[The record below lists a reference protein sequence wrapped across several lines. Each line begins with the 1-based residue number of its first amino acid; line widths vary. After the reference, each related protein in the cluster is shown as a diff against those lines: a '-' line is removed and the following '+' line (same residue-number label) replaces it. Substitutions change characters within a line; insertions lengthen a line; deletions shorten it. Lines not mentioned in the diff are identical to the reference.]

1 MNKGIKTWTTAAL
14 VAALGLIVT
23 ACGGGG
29 GGGGGEQGGGGET
42 ITVGS
47 KNFTEQYVLAE
58 LYAQALSANGFNG
71 ETRIDLGSEQIA
83 DQALQ
88 SGEIDMYPEYTGTA
102 LVSILD
108 VEPPLP
114 DTAEET
120 YEQARKLYAD
130 RDPENAMLEPAD
142 FNNNYAII
150 VRKETAEEYGLKTL
164 DDLAKASPEL
174 TFASYS
180 EFENRSDGFP
190 NVKENYPGMNFKDKV
205 IVNDLGLRYRALAE
219 GEADVGI
226 GFRTDGQ
233 LTSDELVEVEDTKN
247 IWPVYQPAPV
257 FRSEVLEQN
266 PEAREVVNTVTRS
279 LTVDKMREMNGA
291 VDLQREEPND
301 VARQYLEEEGLL
313 EQQ

>member
-1 MNKGIKTWTTAAL
+1 MNKRIKLWATMAL
-14 VAALGLIVT
+14 VAALALVVT
-23 ACGGGG
+23 ACGGGSG
-29 GGGGGEQGGGGET
+29 AQQGGEQGET

-102 LVSILD
+102 LVSILK

-130 RDPENAMLEPAD
+130 RDPEDAMLEPAD

-150 VRKETAEEYGLKTL
+150 VRKETAEKYGLKTL

-174 TFASYS
+174 RFASYS

-190 NVKENYPGMNFKDKV
+190 NVKKNYPGMNFKDKV

-219 GEADVGI
+219 NEADVGI

-233 LTSDELVEVEDTKN
+233 LASDELVEVEDKKN
-247 IWPVYQPAPV
+247 IWPIYQPAPV
-257 FRSEVLEQN
+257 FRSEVLDQN
-266 PEAREVVNTVTRS
+266 PEVREVVNTVTRS
-279 LTVDKMREMNGA
+279 LTLDKMREMNSA
-291 VDLQREEPND
+291 VELQQEEPND
-301 VARQYLEEEGLL
+301 VAKQFLEEEGLL
-313 EQQ
+313 KQQ

>member
-1 MNKGIKTWTTAAL
+1 MNKRIKLWATVAL
-14 VAALGLIVT
+14 VAALALVVT

-29 GGGGGEQGGGGET
+29 GGAQGGEQGET

-102 LVSILD
+102 LVSILN

-120 YEQARKLYAD
+120 YEKARQLYAD

-150 VRKETAEEYGLKTL
+150 VRKETAEKYGLKTL

-174 TFASYS
+174 RFASYS

-190 NVKENYPGMNFKDKV
+190 NVKENYPDMNFKDKV

-219 GEADVGI
+219 NEADVGI

-233 LTSDELVEVEDTKN
+233 LASDELVEVEDTKN
-247 IWPVYQPAPV
+247 IWPIYQPAPV
-257 FRSEVLEQN
+257 FRGEVLDQN
-266 PEAREVVNTVTRS
+266 PEVREVVNTVTRS
-279 LTVDKMREMNGA
+279 LTLDKMREMNSA
-291 VDLQREEPND
+291 VELQQEEPND
-301 VARQYLEEEGLL
+301 VAQQFLEEEGLL

>member
-1 MNKGIKTWTTAAL
+1 MNRGIKTRSTVGL
-14 VAALGLIVT
+14 VAALALGFLLT

-29 GGGGGEQGGGGET
+29 EQGGGGGET

-47 KNFTEQYVLAE
+47 KNFTEQYVLGE
-58 LYAQALSANGFNG
+58 LYAQTLEANGFTV
-71 ETRIDLGSEQIA
+71 EKRLDLGSEQIA

-88 SGEIDMYPEYTGTA
+88 NGEIDMYPEYPGTA
-102 LVSILD
+102 LVAIHD

-120 YEQARKLYAD
+120 YETARQLYAD
-130 RDPENAMLEPAD
+130 RDPEDSMLEPAD

-150 VRKETAEEYGLKTL
+150 TTREAAEQYDIKTL
-164 DDLAKASPEL
+164 EDLAEVSGEL
-174 TFASYS
+174 AFASYS

-190 NVKENYPGMNFKDKV
+190 NIKENYPNMEFADKV

-219 GEADVGI
+219 GEADVGV

-233 LTSDELVEVEDTKN
+233 LSSEDLVEVEDPKN
-247 IWPVYQPAPV
+247 IWPIYQPAPV
-257 FRSEVLEQN
+257 FRTEVLDQS
-266 PEAREVVNTVTRS
+266 PEVREIINTVTRS
-279 LTVDKMREMNGA
+279 LTLENMRKMNAA
-291 VDLQREEPND
+291 VDLQREDPEE
-301 VARQYLEEEGLL
+301 VAQQYLEENGLL

>member
-1 MNKGIKTWTTAAL
+1 LNKGIKTWTTAAL

>member
-1 MNKGIKTWTTAAL
+1 MNKRIKLWATMAL
-14 VAALGLIVT
+14 VAALALVVT
-23 ACGGGG
+23 ACGGGSG
-29 GGGGGEQGGGGET
+29 AQQGGEQGET

-102 LVSILD
+102 LVSILK

-130 RDPENAMLEPAD
+130 RDPEDAMLEPAD

-150 VRKETAEEYGLKTL
+150 VRKETAEKYGLKTL

-174 TFASYS
+174 RFASYS

-190 NVKENYPGMNFKDKV
+190 NVKKNYPGMNFKDKV

-219 GEADVGI
+219 NEADVGI
-226 GFRTDGQ
+226 GFRTDGH
-233 LTSDELVEVEDTKN
+233 LASDDLVEVDDKKN
-247 IWPVYQPAPV
+247 ILPIYQPAPV
-257 FRSEVLEQN
+257 FRSEVLDQN
-266 PEAREVVNTVTRS
+266 PEVREVVNTVTRS
-279 LTVDKMREMNGA
+279 LTLDKMREMNSA
-291 VDLQREEPND
+291 VELQQEEPND
-301 VARQYLEEEGLL
+301 VAKQFLEEEGLL
-313 EQQ
+313 KQQ

>member
-174 TFASYS
+174 RFASYS